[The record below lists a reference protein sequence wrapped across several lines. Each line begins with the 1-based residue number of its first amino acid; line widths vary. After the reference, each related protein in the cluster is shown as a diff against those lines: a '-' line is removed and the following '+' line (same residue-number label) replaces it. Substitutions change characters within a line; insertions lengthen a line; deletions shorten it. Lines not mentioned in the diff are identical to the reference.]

1 MQNVFSSKSIDLGH
15 TGIPANGCRK
25 LAEVTANFTNS
36 QGSNYHNIPQSELHS
51 KSHEDRL
58 RVHRKP
64 RKCEDKSLVT
74 ATQNVRRVV
83 GLFTLTRVEIGLVQT
98 HTPRLEIH
106 GSLGVVLPKMALHPC
121 KPHHKSKARDKTFG
135 RHL

>member
-1 MQNVFSSKSIDLGH
+1 MDVTLENY
-15 TGIPANGCRK
+15 
-25 LAEVTANFTNS
+25 AEVTASAVTAKFTNI
-36 QGSNYHNIPQSELHS
+36 QGSNYHNIPQSELYS
-51 KSHEDRL
+51 KSHEDRF

-64 RKCEDKSLVT
+64 RKCEDKSLVS

-98 HTPRLEIH
+98 NTRRLVIH
-106 GSLGVVLPKMALHPC
+106 GSLFVVFHTTALHPC

-135 RHL
+135 RQLLRAELG